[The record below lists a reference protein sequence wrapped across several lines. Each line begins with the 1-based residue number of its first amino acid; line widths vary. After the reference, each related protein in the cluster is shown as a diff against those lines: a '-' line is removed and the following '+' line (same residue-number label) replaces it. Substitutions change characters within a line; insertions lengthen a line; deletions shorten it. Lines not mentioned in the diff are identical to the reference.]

1 MMTSTILRRKT
12 LHVVVLC
19 PVNDLLA
26 VLIRDIRSWEIP
38 SLKGICTHDQ
48 PRALKLKQV
57 THSDCGRDGHDYCL
71 V

>member
-1 MMTSTILRRKT
+1 MMTSTIFRRDT

-26 VLIRDIRSWEIP
+26 VLIRDIRSWEVP
-38 SLKGICTHDQ
+38 SFEGVYIMS
-48 PRALKLKQV
+48 ALRHQ